1 VVRLAAQASFGEEEY
16 MKATTQLRRLLA
28 GEKLV
33 LGGGAHD
40 ALSARIVEQVGY
52 PLCVVTGAG
61 VSMCRGYPDVGL
73 LTMEEMVGN
82 ARYIAEAVDIP
93 VVCDADNGYGN
104 AINARRTVRAFEQAG
119 VAGIHIEDQVW
130 PKRCGHM
137 FGKRL
142 IPKEEMVQKLH
153 AAVDARRDP
162 DFVVIARC
170 DALMVNGLDDMLERG
185 EAYLEAGADMLFFE
199 MRESMDEI
207 RAIADR
213 FRGRVPLHFN
223 HSPSGMVPRLHV
235 SEIEAMGFK
244 TACFYVHAL
253 MAACKVMREVLTE
266 IKESGNAISVWDR
279 MVKFDEFW
287 EFADLRKIRELETKY
302 GA

>member
-1 VVRLAAQASFGEEEY
+1 VVCLAAQGSFEEEEY

>member
-1 VVRLAAQASFGEEEY
+1 MSARRTLRTLIEQKNALVVPGAYDGVSARLVERAGFPAVYMTGYGTSASRLGLPDLGYAGLAEMADHARNLAAAV
-16 MKATTQLRRLLA
+16 A
-28 GEKLV
+28 
-33 LGGGAHD
+33 
-40 ALSARIVEQVGY
+40 I
-52 PLCVVTGAG
+52 PL
-61 VSMCRGYPDVGL
+61 
-73 LTMEEMVGN
+73 
-82 ARYIAEAVDIP
+82 IA
-93 VVCDADNGYGN
+93 DADTGYGN
-104 AINARRTVRAFEQAG
+104 ALNTQRAVREFERAG
-119 VAGIHIEDQVW
+119 VAGIHIGDQVW

-142 IPKEEMVQKLH
+142 IAKDEMVGKLK
-153 AAVDARRDP
+153 AALDARHDA
-162 DFVVIARC
+162 DFVIIARC
-170 DALMVNGLDDMLERG
+170 DAIMVNGIEDTLDRG

-199 MRESMDEI
+199 MRESMEEM

-235 SEIEAMGFK
+235 SEIEALGFK

-266 IKESGNAISVWDR
+266 IKETGNTLTVWDR

-287 EFADLRKIRELETKY
+287 EIAGLAEYRTLEKRY